1 VNLTKLALIE
11 TKFTMK
17 IKKNLK
23 TNPPATASSPPV
35 EAVAVTTRGAASGHH
50 KVLRAGCDYQ
60 GDGPAATTRGDGQR
74 CGRACLASIGGGL
87 PNHQGELFFFLH
99 LLMLIWSKKN
109 SD

>member
-1 VNLTKLALIE
+1 VHSGLTNPVRRKFFKLFEIKIRIKIRMNLTKLALIE

-23 TNPPATASSPPV
+23 TNPPATASSPLV

-74 CGRACLASIGGGL
+74 CGAL
-87 PNHQGELFFFLH
+87 PA
-99 LLMLIWSKKN
+99 
-109 SD
+109 